1 MIKLKIAKLKFQRVS
16 IFRLISNNSSRDSK
30 TNFAQLNV
38 RTACPNRGPSA
49 REKSIAVIENIVWS
63 PIGGDTVFA
72 TVHWPRHFYNR
83 TDARRESEAVVSRVI
98 IRPVI
103 KPARNCNSSP
113 FTDGGE
119 TASFPFPFA
128 CSPKI
133 RVRKHRSQ
141 TEREREGEILPSHDR
156 EKSLSTPS
164 YIYIYI
170 LRFSMLSNSVRFLV
184 SPLSTHSFP
193 LLSFTLSDSEF

>member
-1 MIKLKIAKLKFQRVS
+1 MIKLKIDVAKLKFQRVS

-38 RTACPNRGPSA
+38 RAACPNRGPSA

-170 LRFSMLSNSVRFLV
+170 TFFDV
-184 SPLSTHSFP
+184 
-193 LLSFTLSDSEF
+193 E

>member
-1 MIKLKIAKLKFQRVS
+1 MIKLKIDVAKLKFQRVS
-16 IFRLISNNSSRDSK
+16 IFRLICVHVSSRTILRAIRK
-30 TNFAQLNV
+30 RILAQLNV

-141 TEREREGEILPSHDR
+141 TERERGRNSSQSRPRKVALHSVI
-156 EKSLSTPS
+156 
-164 YIYIYI
+164 YIYIYYVF
-170 LRFSMLSNSVRFLV
+170 RC
-184 SPLSTHSFP
+184 
-193 LLSFTLSDSEF
+193 

>member
-1 MIKLKIAKLKFQRVS
+1 MIKLKIDVAKLKFQRVS

-141 TEREREGEILPSHDR
+141 TERERGRNSSQSRPRKVALHSV
-156 EKSLSTPS
+156 
-164 YIYIYI
+164 IYIYI

-193 LLSFTLSDSEF
+193 LLSFALSDSEF